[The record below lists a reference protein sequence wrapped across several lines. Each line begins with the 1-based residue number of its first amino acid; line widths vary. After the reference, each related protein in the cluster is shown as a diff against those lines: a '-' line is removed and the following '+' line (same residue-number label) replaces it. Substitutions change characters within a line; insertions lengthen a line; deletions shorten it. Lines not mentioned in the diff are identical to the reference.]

1 MKDFRKLD
9 VWHVA
14 RRLTESVYQRTRNSP
29 SDETFG
35 LRAQMRRASV
45 SVCSNIA
52 EGCGRSGDAEFAR
65 FLSIATGSASELE
78 CETIIAL
85 DLGFL
90 DQNTHDD
97 LIAVIVEVKR
107 MLGGLL
113 GAVRPSSRRS

>member
-14 RRLTESVYQRTRNSP
+14 RRLTESVYQRTRNFP